1 MPHLI
6 LPEMDSLSAWAKE
19 AKSAVIISPDI
30 VAVSLK
36 RMRFQK
42 ERIMSAPVCAAI
54 LAKIL
59 RASLSV
65 VFFCSIRVRSSWAM
79 PHKSIFVISVPR
91 FRGFVLITEIWDPIR
106 EFEEKRKRSVE
117 GER

>member
-1 MPHLI
+1 
-6 LPEMDSLSAWAKE
+6 
-19 AKSAVIISPDI
+19 
-30 VAVSLK
+30 
-36 RMRFQK
+36 
-42 ERIMSAPVCAAI
+42 
-54 LAKIL
+54 
-59 RASLSV
+59 
-65 VFFCSIRVRSSWAM
+65 M